1 MFKDLIEWLLKS
13 GTLVKTIA
21 GAMAIIIGIFV
32 WDARYAK
39 TVQVANDLHAAEQK
53 TVQTIQ
59 SLKSNI
65 DLNQYVIRLQ
75 NNMDMIIKMKMLMKS
90 YPNDK
95 ELKEDYESLI
105 QEKEALQK
113 KIKTNPSVVI
123 IQPNK

>member
-1 MFKDLIEWLLKS
+1 MFNGLIEWLKTS
-13 GTLVKTIA
+13 GAVVKTIA

-59 SLKSNI
+59 SLKNTI
-65 DLNQYVIRLQ
+65 DLDQDISRLK
-75 NNMDMIIKMKMLMKS
+75 NNMDMVIKVKMLMRS

-95 ELKEDYESLI
+95 ELKEDYENLVKEKELL
-105 QEKEALQK
+105 QEK
-113 KIKTNPSVVI
+113 IKSCPPVVI
-123 IQPNK
+123 IQPTK

>member
-59 SLKSNI
+59 SLKGTI
-65 DLNQYVIRLQ
+65 ELDQDITRLQ
-75 NNMDMIIKMKMLMKS
+75 NNMDMIIKMKMLIRS

-95 ELKEDYESLI
+95 ELKEDYESLVK
-105 QEKEALQK
+105 EKEALQK
-113 KIKTNPSVVI
+113 KIKSCPPVVI

>member
-1 MFKDLIEWLLKS
+1 MNAFIEWLKTS
-13 GTLVKTIA
+13 GSVVKAIA
-21 GAMAIIIGIFV
+21 GALAIIIGIFV

-39 TVQVANDLHAAEQK
+39 TVQVANDLQAAEQK

-59 SLKSNI
+59 SLKSTI
-65 DLNQYVIRLQ
+65 DLDQDITRLQ
-75 NNMDMIIKMKMLMKS
+75 NNMDMIIKMKMLIRS

-105 QEKEALQK
+105 KEKEALQK
-113 KIKTNPSVVI
+113 KIKSCPTVVI